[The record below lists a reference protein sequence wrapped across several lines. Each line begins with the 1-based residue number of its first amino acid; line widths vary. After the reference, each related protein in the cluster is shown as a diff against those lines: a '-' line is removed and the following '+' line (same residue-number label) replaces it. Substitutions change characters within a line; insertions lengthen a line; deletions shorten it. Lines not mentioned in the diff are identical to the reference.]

1 MKAER
6 GLGLYNIK
14 LVTFDQQGQSCWTYM
29 PPPFFFLHSGFYF
42 PLPFPVVTM
51 GSFIPKGEEKE
62 RVWVFLFARNQCPTF
77 FILIYVFTCHLIG
90 RWGRGSLGETG
101 GCTVPC
107 SCQQHKLWCPGMLI
121 MCWSMVLVKAKHTL
135 HMSNL
140 HLKDG
145 TLVPFL
151 CSSTGCLVD
160 WLVG

>member
-1 MKAER
+1 MNLYATPLFFSSFRFLFPSSFSCCNNGEFYTQRGRER
-6 GLGLYNIK
+6 ESVSVFVCEKSMPYLFHSDLC
-14 LVTFDQQGQSCWTYM
+14 FYM
-29 PPPFFFLHSGFYF
+29 PFNWE
-42 PLPFPVVTM
+42 M
-51 GSFIPKGEEKE
+51 GG
-62 RVWVFLFARNQCPTF
+62 
-77 FILIYVFTCHLIG
+77 
-90 RWGRGSLGETG
+90 GSLGETG
-101 GCTVPC
+101 GCTVSC